1 MTSKNTSKNV
11 FFPVLTFDLRNDL
24 PGETATTGPETLLPL
39 KLVVVGVVE
48 SGGLTDREAG
58 VCRAAWRAKTV
69 PAQIDLETGNSAPPT

>member
-1 MTSKNTSKNV
+1 MESKNTSKNV

-24 PGETATTGPETLLPL
+24 PGETATAGRETLPPL

-58 VCRAAWRAKTV
+58 V
-69 PAQIDLETGNSAPPT
+69 